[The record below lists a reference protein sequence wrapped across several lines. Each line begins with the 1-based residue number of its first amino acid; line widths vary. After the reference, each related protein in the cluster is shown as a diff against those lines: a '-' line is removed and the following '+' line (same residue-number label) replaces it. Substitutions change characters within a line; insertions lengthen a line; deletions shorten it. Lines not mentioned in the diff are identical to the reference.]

1 MKKSALCAKLLLV
14 SCAVLLA
21 AKCTGGTKADHKTA
35 KTQPAPKSV
44 AVWPDRDW
52 LLASVIYYV
61 PETLK
66 S

>member
-1 MKKSALCAKLLLV
+1 MKKSVLCAKLLLI

-21 AKCTGGTKADHKTA
+21 AKCTGNTAEHKAA
-35 KTQPAPKSV
+35 ETQPVPKSI

-66 S
+66 T